1 MDQLKVN
8 NISVER
14 GKKTVLS
21 GLSLNFSF
29 GELVAVE
36 GNNGS
41 GKSTF
46 LEAVA
51 GLISIAQGEI
61 LLEGKSLSRLSFA
74 DRAQFISFIPS
85 RKTTAAA
92 LEVKTAISVGDLG
105 GNKSGRVEEAI
116 EKFNLKMLQNNLLT
130 ELSDGE
136 YQRVQL
142 ARVWVQNTPI
152 VLLDEPAA
160 HLDAQARIAL
170 FEELVKWTK
179 EENKL
184 VILCSHELHWNK
196 QFASRV
202 IQFQ

>member
-1 MDQLKVN
+1 MDQLKVK
-8 NISVER
+8 NISVVR
-14 GKKTVLS
+14 GKKNVLS
-21 GLSLNFSF
+21 NLNFAFSF
-29 GELVAVE
+29 GEMVAVE

-46 LEAVA
+46 LEALA
-51 GLISIAQGEI
+51 GLIQLNQGEI
-61 LLEGKSLSRLSFA
+61 LLEGKKLSRLSFA
-74 DRAQFISFIPS
+74 ERADFISFIPS

-92 LEVKTAISVGDLG
+92 LEVKTAVAVGDL
-105 GNKSGRVEEAI
+105 SGKKNSRVEEALS
-116 EKFNLKMLQNNLLT
+116 KFNLNELQNNLLT

-160 HLDAQARIAL
+160 HLDAQARTTL

-184 VILCSHELHWNK
+184 VILCSHELHLNK
-196 QFASRV
+196 QFASRT
-202 IQFQ
+202 IQF

>member
-1 MDQLKVN
+1 MDQLKVK
-8 NISVER
+8 NISVVR

-21 GLSLNFSF
+21 NLSFDFSF
-29 GELVAVE
+29 GEMVAVE

-46 LEAVA
+46 LEALA
-51 GLISIAQGEI
+51 GLIQCTQGEI
-61 LLEGKSLSRLSFA
+61 LLEGKNLSRLSFA
-74 DRAQFISFIPS
+74 ERADFISFVPS

-92 LEVKTAISVGDLG
+92 LEVKTAVAVGDL
-105 GNKSGRVEEAI
+105 SGKKNSRVEEALS
-116 EKFNLKMLQNNLLT
+116 KFNLKELQNNLLT
-130 ELSDGE
+130 DLSDGE

-160 HLDAQARIAL
+160 HLDAQARISL

-184 VILCSHELHWNK
+184 VLLCSHELQLNK
-196 QFASRV
+196 QFASRM
-202 IQFQ
+202 IQF

>member
-1 MDQLKVN
+1 MDQLVVKEV
-8 NISVER
+8 SVVR

-21 GLSLNFSF
+21 NLNMSFSF
-29 GELVAVE
+29 GELVAIE

-46 LEAVA
+46 LETLA
-51 GLISIAQGEI
+51 GLIQSTQGEI
-61 LLEGKSLSRLSFA
+61 LLDGKNLSRLSFA
-74 DRAQFISFIPS
+74 ERADFISFIPS

-92 LEVKTAISVGDLG
+92 LEVKTAVAVGDLSG
-105 GNKSGRVEEAI
+105 KKSGRVEEALA
-116 EKFNLKMLQNNLLT
+116 KFNLNELQNNLLT

-160 HLDAQARIAL
+160 HLDAHARIAL

-184 VILCSHELHWNK
+184 VILCSHELQLNK
-196 QFASRV
+196 QFASRM
-202 IQFQ
+202 IQF

>member
-21 GLSLNFSF
+21 SLSLNFSF

-184 VILCSHELHWNK
+184 VILCSHELHLNK
-196 QFASRV
+196 QFASRI

>member
-1 MDQLKVN
+1 MDQLRVN
-8 NISVER
+8 NILVER
-14 GKKTVLS
+14 GKKIVLS
-21 GLSLNFSF
+21 NLSLNFSF

-92 LEVKTAISVGDLG
+92 LEVKTAISVGDIG

-116 EKFNLKMLQNNLLT
+116 EKFNLKTLQNNLLT

-160 HLDAQARIAL
+160 HLDAQARIGL

-184 VILCSHELHWNK
+184 VILCSHELHLNK
-196 QFASRV
+196 QFASRT
-202 IQFQ
+202 IQF

>member
-21 GLSLNFSF
+21 SLSLNFSF

-92 LEVKTAISVGDLG
+92 LEVKTAISVGDIG
-105 GNKSGRVEEAI
+105 GNRSGRVEEAI

-184 VILCSHELHWNK
+184 VILCSHELHLNK
-196 QFASRV
+196 QFASRI

>member
-1 MDQLKVN
+1 MDQLMVN

-21 GLSLNFSF
+21 NLSLNFSF

-92 LEVKTAISVGDLG
+92 LEVKTAISVGDIG

-116 EKFNLKMLQNNLLT
+116 EKFNLKKLQNNLLT

-184 VILCSHELHWNK
+184 VILCSHELHLNK
-196 QFASRV
+196 QFASRT
-202 IQFQ
+202 IQF

>member
-1 MDQLKVN
+1 MDQLKVK
-8 NISVER
+8 NISVVR
-14 GKKTVLS
+14 GKKNVLS
-21 GLSLNFSF
+21 NLNFAFSF
-29 GELVAVE
+29 GEMVAVE

-46 LEAVA
+46 LEALA
-51 GLISIAQGEI
+51 GLIQCTQGEI
-61 LLEGKSLSRLSFA
+61 LLDGKDLSRLSFA
-74 DRAQFISFIPS
+74 ERADFISFIPS

-92 LEVKTAISVGDLG
+92 LEVITAVAVGDLSG
-105 GNKSGRVEEAI
+105 KKSGRVEEALA
-116 EKFNLKMLQNNLLT
+116 KFNLNELQNNLLT

-160 HLDAQARIAL
+160 HLDAHARIAL

-184 VILCSHELHWNK
+184 VILCSHELQLNK
-196 QFASRV
+196 QFASRM
-202 IQFQ
+202 IQF